1 MECVGHV
8 HDEPLH
14 GAVKPGE
21 VLAVFQRVFQAWQY
35 TPLSKGRRG
44 VDVQPKKVPDEP
56 VPRTA
61 IKFELGEEIKLGQ
74 HEMAHAQVALKF
86 VEGAEEQAVTHA
98 LQGVQQLVNDLG
110 FLRLSRPW
118 PMTQS

>member
-14 GAVKPGE
+14 GTVNCE
-21 VLAVFQRVFQAWQY
+21 ELLAVFQRVFQAWQY

-44 VDVQPKKVPDEP
+44 VDVQPKLVPDEP

-61 IKFELGEEIKLGQ
+61 IRCELGEEIKLGQ
-74 HEMAHAQVALKF
+74 HSKATPKSL
-86 VEGAEEQAVTHA
+86 
-98 LQGVQQLVNDLG
+98 
-110 FLRLSRPW
+110 
-118 PMTQS
+118 